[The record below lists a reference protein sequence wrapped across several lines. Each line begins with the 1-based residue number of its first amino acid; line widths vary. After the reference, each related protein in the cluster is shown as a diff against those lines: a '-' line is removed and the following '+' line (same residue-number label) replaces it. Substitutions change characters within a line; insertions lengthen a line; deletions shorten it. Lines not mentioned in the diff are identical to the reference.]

1 MVFCH
6 FRTLNHKLPIE
17 LGRFLGVE
25 RDDRNCE
32 LCRLNTLGDE
42 YHYIFVCV
50 YFEKQRRM
58 FLPRGLLHK
67 PNTVIYEKV
76 LNSKDISVL
85 FKLSKFCKEIL
96 ATFKVIH
103 SNT

>member
-1 MVFCH
+1 
-6 FRTLNHKLPIE
+6 
-17 LGRFLGVE
+17 
-25 RDDRNCE
+25 
-32 LCRLNTLGDE
+32 
-42 YHYIFVCV
+42 
-50 YFEKQRRM
+50 M
-58 FLPRGLLHK
+58 FLLRGLPRQ

-76 LNSKDISVL
+76 MNSKDIFVL